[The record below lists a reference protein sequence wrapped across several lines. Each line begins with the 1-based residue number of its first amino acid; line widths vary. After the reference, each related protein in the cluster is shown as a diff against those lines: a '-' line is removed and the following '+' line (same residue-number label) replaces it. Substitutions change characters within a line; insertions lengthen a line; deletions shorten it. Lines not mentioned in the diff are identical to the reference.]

1 MSLGLMA
8 ESSTGLYTAAE
19 ASACYTNAQQWVM
32 EYYPNSDAGL
42 AYMGAIDQLTS
53 GMKPYVS
60 ESDYYA
66 YIYQPPEGTYGGH
79 SEWQTIA
86 VIDPSFYAT
95 WETEPQTASGE
106 FAPKAAIIFSFI
118 LPSR

>member
-1 MSLGLMA
+1 MSLGLLA

-32 EYYPNSDAGL
+32 EHYPNSDAGL

-53 GMKPYVS
+53 GVITYVS

-106 FAPKAAIIFSFI
+106 FELTYTINADKV
-118 LPSR
+118 